1 MTVQA
6 FRLLRK
12 LKKSQMNL
20 NELVYIDYDAMT
32 ASTIHESG
40 KPFEK
45 VNLKAYRTSLDS
57 TLRYL
62 FERKYIDYDGDHS
75 VVQVLHSGWHL
86 GQTMLSNFLG
96 FLFKSVFVPIV
107 VSLLTTLITLW
118 ITSLLGA

>member
-75 VVQVLHSGWHL
+75 VVQTRITPLSG
-86 GQTMLSNFLG
+86 
-96 FLFKSVFVPIV
+96 
-107 VSLLTTLITLW
+107 LTRQWRSGSAAGESGIILV
-118 ITSLLGA
+118 